1 MMMINVL
8 ALLTQRSRRLAR
20 RATMRARRAWR
31 LARTAWQNPRA
42 AHMTRVEIAYT
53 LLDRTAFTWLLN
65 YIKYPLHVI
74 AVFVLW
80 LVMLSHPSNTT
91 LQLLGGNYFN
101 GVGALAGCILLM
113 RQYQHHR
120 AQRHATKQLHQHVT
134 NLHAKVDALATR
146 RARVSASTSARTSTS
161 ARSTKK
167 AEEAPRP

>member
-1 MMMINVL
+1 MINVITLL
-8 ALLTQRSRRLAR
+8 ATRSRRLAR
-20 RATMRARRAWR
+20 RATLSTRRAWR
-31 LARTAWQNPRA
+31 LARAQWRNPRA
-42 AHMTRVEIAYT
+42 AQITRLAIVYA

-80 LVMLSHPSNTT
+80 LVMLSHPSDTT

-120 AQRHATKQLHQHVT
+120 AQRRATKALHQHVT
-134 NLHAKVDALATR
+134 DLHAKLDALATR
-146 RARVSASTSARTSTS
+146 SATRSRSATRATPTPTQ
-161 ARSTKK
+161 K
-167 AEEAPRP
+167 AHEAIRP